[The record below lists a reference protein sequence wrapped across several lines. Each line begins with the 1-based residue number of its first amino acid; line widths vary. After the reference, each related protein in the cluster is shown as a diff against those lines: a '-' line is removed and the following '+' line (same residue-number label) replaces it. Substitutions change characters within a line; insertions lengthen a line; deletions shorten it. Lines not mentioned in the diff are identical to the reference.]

1 MDNIKNPWDKF
12 AEMSAS
18 KQIGIIATSA
28 MAIVAIIALLIW
40 GTTANYRVL
49 YSGLDGSDT
58 TAIMDQLSKQGI
70 DYKLN
75 ESTGSIL
82 VAGNRVYQIRLEM
95 SSQGIPKK
103 TNSMDFFDGGQR
115 MGLSKSM
122 EKARLKRMMEIE
134 LSKSVMEI
142 HSIKSAR
149 VHIAMPP
156 NSVFTRERGS
166 VTASVIV
173 GVTENLTQK
182 QVKSIISLI
191 SRSIPRLESKN
202 VTIIDTNGK
211 EWSKGENSSGEEGE
225 EFKRK
230 IEISLENSID
240 DIIGKIVGG
249 VNVNAKVSVEMN
261 FTKVETTSEVFSPNS
276 GQVRSEEWNE
286 SVVNDKDGD
295 SGKVP
300 GALTNQPIT
309 TDVVATDKR
318 GGSRETIKKKDGSYI
333 KNYELDKIITHHNK
347 KEPEIK
353 RLTVA
358 VIINVGREKN
368 AEGKFVD
375 RIRPEAEIKQYE
387 EIVKNTVGFNAE
399 RGDSVIVISR
409 KFEIN
414 NIITNLDAESGEQW
428 YESTLFL
435 EGGKWGTVIIAI
447 LLIIYLIIR
456 PIINGIFR
464 KEEIVETE
472 DGEEDSTIKTMG
484 ESEMVAA
491 GERVFE
497 SEVDEVKTLAEEDPD
512 IVAQVVKQWISSG
525 DDDE

>member
-1 MDNIKNPWDKF
+1 MDNMRNPWDTF
-12 AEMSAS
+12 AGMSAG

-40 GTTANYRVL
+40 GTSANYRVL
-49 YSGLDGSDT
+49 YSGLDGADT

-82 VAGNRVYQIRLEM
+82 VAGDAVYQIRLEM

-103 TNSMDFFDGGQR
+103 TDSMDFFDGGQR

-134 LSKSVMEI
+134 LSRSVMEI

-202 VTIIDTNGK
+202 VTVIDTNGK
-211 EWSKGENSSGEEGE
+211 EWSKGENNNGEEGE

-230 IEISLENSID
+230 IEISLENNII
-240 DIIGKIVGG
+240 DIIGKIVGDG
-249 VNVNAKVSVEMN
+249 NVNSKVSVEMN
-261 FTKVETTSEVFSPNS
+261 FTKIETTSEVFSPNS

-286 SVVNDKDGD
+286 SVVNDKNGD
-295 SGKVP
+295 SGNVP

-309 TDVVATDKR
+309 TDVVATDNTKVE
-318 GGSRETIKKKDGSYI
+318 SESIKKKDGSYI
-333 KNYELDKIITHHNK
+333 KNYELDKTITHHNK
-347 KEPEIK
+347 KEPEIR

-358 VIINVGREKN
+358 VIINVGYEKN
-368 AEGKFVD
+368 AEGVVVE
-375 RIRPEAEIKQYE
+375 RIRTEGEIKQYE
-387 EIVKNTVGFNAE
+387 NIVKNTVGFNSK
-399 RGDSVIVISR
+399 RGDSVVVISR

-414 NIITNLDAESGEQW
+414 NIITELDIEGGIKW
-428 YESTLFL
+428 YESQIFL
-435 EGGKWGTVIIAI
+435 EGGKWGTVLIAI
-447 LLIIYLIIR
+447 LLVIFLIIK
-456 PIINGIFR
+456 PIIDGIFR
-464 KEEIVETE
+464 KEEIIKSETK
-472 DGEEDSTIKTMG
+472 EESVAKVMG
-484 ESEMVAA
+484 ESEIVAE
-491 GERVFE
+491 GERVFDN
-497 SEVDEVKTLAEEDPD
+497 EVDEVKSLAEEDPD
-512 IVAQVVKQWISSG
+512 IVAQVVKQWISNG
-525 DDDE
+525 EDDE